1 MIVIKMPSLEVMIF
15 NNKVNL
21 SYKENEKDRL
31 IKAIEILNDNWR
43 KYSNL
48 HGKVSDIKIASL
60 ISLELQDSI
69 NDLKKKIE
77 YKKNNLPVQTNK
89 EKQLETK
96 IHNLKKEL
104 SLSEKHLEELNNEL
118 IKIKENLI
126 KYKNE

>member
-96 IHNLKKEL
+96 IDKLKEEL

>member
-1 MIVIKMPSLEVMIF
+1 MPSLEVMIF

-96 IHNLKKEL
+96 IDKLKEEL

>member
-1 MIVIKMPSLEVMIF
+1 MPSLEVMIF